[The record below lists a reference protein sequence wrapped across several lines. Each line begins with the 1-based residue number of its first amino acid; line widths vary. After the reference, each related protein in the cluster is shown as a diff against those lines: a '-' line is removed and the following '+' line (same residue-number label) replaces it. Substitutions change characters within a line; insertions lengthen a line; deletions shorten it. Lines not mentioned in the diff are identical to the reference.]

1 MKTDSTYN
9 LIEEAL
15 SGLDETQKR
24 SIQET
29 WDLCGRFAP
38 VAASDRKAEQ
48 KARLMESIQ
57 QERVS
62 PVTPRPALRLVRSAE
77 IFRTFTYRAVAVA
90 AALVVA
96 VSIVLSP
103 DSDHFRVNHGSNAR
117 LISLTDGSSV
127 LLAPGS
133 RLTVSES
140 FGSHDREVVL
150 HGEAF
155 FDVVQSSLPFKVNT
169 LDATTTVLGT
179 SFNVRSWPGSMSDE
193 TQVIVETGR
202 VSVSVSDLAAVV
214 EPGQALTVSPEVLIP
229 VETTPASRLAWR
241 NGGFSYDNELIGT
254 IIEDVERR
262 FDVSIKAPASIRLRP
277 ITIHRNEVD
286 DAAEFIGDIAATI
299 SVRFR
304 PTAKGFE
311 MYLD

>member
-1 MKTDSTYN
+1 MKTESTYN

-24 SIQET
+24 SMQDT

-38 VAASDRKAEQ
+38 VAVSDQKAEL
-48 KARLMESIQ
+48 KARLMQSIQ
-57 QERVS
+57 MDQAP
-62 PVTPRPALRLVRSAE
+62 PVADRPTLRLVRSAE
-77 IFRTFTYRAVAVA
+77 IFKSFTYQAVAVA

-103 DSDHFRVNHGSNAR
+103 DSDHFRIDPGSEAE
-117 LISLTDGSSV
+117 LVSLSDGSSV

-133 RLTVSES
+133 RLTVTES
-140 FGSHDREVVL
+140 FGKQDRGVVL

-155 FDVVQSSLPFKVNT
+155 FDVAEGSMPFTVKT
-169 LDATTTVLGT
+169 LDAATTVLGT
-179 SFNVRSWPGSMSDE
+179 SFNVRSWPGSMSE
-193 TQVIVETGR
+193 MTQVIVESGR
-202 VSVSVSDLAAVV
+202 VSVAVADLETIVQ
-214 EPGQALTVSPEVLIP
+214 PGEALTASHEILTP
-229 VETTPASRLAWR
+229 VETNPEARLAWR

-262 FDVSIKAPASIRLRP
+262 FDVTIKAPASIRLRP

-286 DAAEFIGDIAATI
+286 DASEFLGDIAATI

-304 PTAKGFE
+304 PTANGYE